1 MSASS
6 LYARLAPVTSAAEM
20 SRARERVAD
29 FAARKDVQAHLG
41 AILQNPAVDSL
52 LCALA
57 DHSPF
62 LWRLAQA
69 DPARLAAMFARDPDE
84 YLQEVLSALA
94 SACAATQDEATIMRL
109 LRRARQSTALLIAL
123 ADLGGLWS
131 LVQITSALSRAA
143 DQFVQSALDF
153 LLHDAA
159 ASGRLQSSAHEGC
172 GLTILALGK
181 HGACELNYSSDVDLV
196 SFFDP
201 DASALA
207 DGVEPLPFYVRITKS
222 LARLLSERTGD
233 GYVLRVDLRLRPDPG
248 STSVAVALPHAF
260 GYYEMLG
267 QNWERAAFIKARPV
281 AGDVA
286 LGAQFLRDLTPFIWR
301 RYFDYAAIA
310 DIHAMKRQI
319 HAVRGHAEI
328 VVPGHDVKLGRGGI
342 REVEFFVQTQ
352 QLIFGGRRPELRGCR
367 TLDML
372 PVLERDGWVTA
383 AARDQL
389 SSAYIFLRTIEHRLQ
404 MLSDEQTQRLPNDA
418 EELRRFARF
427 CGFPDFRRFSAAL
440 TKQLRAVERHY
451 ARLFENAP
459 GLDATVGSLVFTG
472 VEDDPD
478 TIETL
483 SGLGFRDPPRVA
495 ETVRGWHFGRRPAVQ
510 SARAREVMTELVPG
524 LLQSFSSS
532 GEPDAA
538 LAAFDAALVHMPAA
552 VELFSILR
560 SNAKLRD
567 LFGDVLGA
575 APRMA
580 EIVSR
585 HPHVLDAVID
595 PSVFGAVLDESFFD
609 QHLARLDGLEQTEDF
624 FDQARLMAQ
633 ENLFAIAIRV
643 LSRMIEARDAGPA
656 FSALASALVRAVL
669 KHVGAQFSREY
680 GVIDG
685 GRIAIVAMGRL
696 GSREMTATSDLDL
709 ILVYDFDPARP
720 ESDGKKPLHAT
731 QYYTRLTQRFIS
743 AITAPTRRGILY
755 EIDMRLRPSGSKGP
769 LAVRRDS
776 FTDYQRSEAETWEHL
791 ALTRARPIAGDASL
805 CALLSSDI
813 AEILAQPRTRDRLK
827 ADVSAMRQMIEDSKG
842 EDNPSDLKIARGGL
856 LDIEF
861 IAQFLVLLN
870 ANAEPA
876 MTGQSTP
883 HILAVAR
890 DRSIISATDAG
901 VLLAAHGLYSDVLQM
916 QRVILP
922 LAQSL
927 SAAPESA
934 LRRIAS
940 AVGLPDAARLN
951 VTLKES
957 RDQVETIFNRMLG
970 DGRRKKPSRA

>member
-1 MSASS
+1 M
-6 LYARLAPVTSAAEM
+6 ARLVPVTSAADM
-20 SRARERVAD
+20 KRARQRVAD
-29 FAARKDVQAHLG
+29 FGAREDVQKQLG
-41 AILQNPAVDSL
+41 TVLQSSAVDCL
-52 LCALA
+52 LCSLA

-62 LWRLAQA
+62 LWRLAEA
-69 DPARLAAMFARDPDE
+69 DPARLATMLHRDPDE
-84 YLQEVLSALA
+84 HFQEILFALSRACLA
-94 SACAATQDEATIMRL
+94 IQDEAALMRL
-109 LRRARQSTALLIAL
+109 LRHARQSTALLIAL

-131 LVQITSALSRAA
+131 LVQVTSALSKAA
-143 DQFVQSALDF
+143 DQFVQSAIDF
-153 LLHDAA
+153 LLRDAVA
-159 ASGRLQSSAHEGC
+159 AGRLHSAAHDGC

-196 SFFDP
+196 SFFNP

-207 DGVEPLPFYVRITKS
+207 EGVEPLPFYVRMTKT

-267 QNWERAAFIKARPV
+267 QNWERAAFIKARPI
-281 AGDVA
+281 AGDIA

-352 QLIFGGRRPELRGCR
+352 QLIFGGRRPELRGSR

-372 PVLERDGWVTA
+372 PVLQADGWVTV

-404 MLSDEQTQRLPNDA
+404 MLSDEQTQRLPIDA
-418 EELRRFARF
+418 KELRRFARF
-427 CGFPDFRRFSAAL
+427 CGFPDFRRFSSAL
-440 TKQLRAVERHY
+440 TRKLRAVERHY

-459 GLDATVGSLVFTG
+459 GLDAKVGSLVFTG

-483 SGLGFRDPPRVA
+483 SGLGFRNPARAA

-538 LAAFDAALVHMPAA
+538 LAAFDSALSHMPAA

-580 EIVSR
+580 AIVSR
-585 HPHVLDAVID
+585 HPHVLDAIID
-595 PSVFGAVLDESFFD
+595 PSIFGAVLDDSFFSK
-609 QHLARLDGLEQTEDF
+609 HLARLDTHEQTEDF
-624 FDQARLMAQ
+624 LDQARLIAQ

-643 LSRMIEARDAGPA
+643 LSRMIEPRNAGPA
-656 FSALASALVRAVL
+656 FSALASGLVRAIL
-669 KHVGAQFSREY
+669 KHVSAQFAREY
-680 GVIDG
+680 GSIEG
-685 GRIAIVAMGRL
+685 GRIAIIAMGRL
-696 GSREMTATSDLDL
+696 GSREMTAMSDLDL
-709 ILVYDFDPARP
+709 ILVYDFDPDRT
-720 ESDGKKPLHAT
+720 ESYGKRPLHAT

-755 EIDMRLRPSGSKGP
+755 DIDMRLRPSGSKGP

-776 FTDYQRSEAETWEHL
+776 FVDYQRSEAETWEHL
-791 ALTRARPIAGDASL
+791 ALTRARPVAGDASL
-805 CALLSSDI
+805 CALLANDI
-813 AEILAQPRTRDRLK
+813 AEVLAQPRTRDKLK
-827 ADVSAMRQMIEDSKG
+827 ADVSAMRQMIEDNKG
-842 EDNPSDLKIARGGL
+842 EIDPSDLKTSSGGL

-861 IAQFLVLLN
+861 IAQFLVLQN

-876 MTGQSTP
+876 MIGQSTA
-883 HILAVAR
+883 HILGIAR
-890 DRSIISATDAG
+890 DKSIIPAADAAI
-901 VLLAAHGLYSDVLQM
+901 LLAAHGFYSDVLQM

-922 LAQSL
+922 VGQSL
-927 SAAPESA
+927 AAAPDSA
-934 LRRIAS
+934 SRRIAS
-940 AVGLPDAARLN
+940 AVGLPDSARLN
-951 VTLKES
+951 ASLKES
-957 RDQVETIFNRMLG
+957 HDRVEIIFNRMLG
-970 DGRRKKPSRA
+970 DGRRKKTLRL